1 MSKKNDFI
9 ISLGVVVLLLIS
21 FVMTQPVKKGVSDIK
36 DVGEVEQMGCV
47 YSDLT
52 GAIDHSQTVAI
63 YEGKEISIPRF
74 ALIDSVDNKVLGL
87 ATEERWIE
95 VDLSDQ
101 KLYAWEG
108 NQLFMQTPISSGL
121 PWYPTPIGEFRVWI
135 KLRATKM
142 EGGSGAYYYY
152 LPNVPHVMYFGNDQV
167 PGWRGY
173 GIHGAYWHN
182 EFGTQRSHGCVNL
195 PLDEAEKLYYWATPI
210 LPEGKTSVRSTP
222 ENPGI
227 RIVIH
232 E

>member
-1 MSKKNDFI
+1 MMALS
-9 ISLGVVVLLLIS
+9 VVVILLVS
-21 FVMTQPVKKGVSDIK
+21 FVMVKPGGSEI
-36 DVGEVEQMGCV
+36 VGNDDTDSAGQMGCV
-47 YSDLT
+47 YSDLS
-52 GAIDHSQTVAI
+52 GVINYSETVAI
-63 YEGKEISIPRF
+63 YEGQEISIPKY
-74 ALIDSVDNKVLGL
+74 AYLDNVDNKVLGL

-108 NQLFMQTPISSGL
+108 DRLFMDTLISSGL
-121 PWYPTPIGEFRVWI
+121 PWYPTPTGEFRVWI

-142 EGGSGAYYYY
+142 EGGTGAYYYY
-152 LPNVPHVMYFGNDQV
+152 LPNVPHVMYFGNDEV

-182 EFGTQRSHGCVNL
+182 DFGNPHSHGCVNV
-195 PLDEAEKLYYWATPI
+195 PLDAAERLYYWATPI
-210 LPEGKTSVRSTP
+210 LPEGKTSVRSTSD
-222 ENPGI
+222 NPGI